1 MQQQRQQ
8 EILQEIMEKTTFYKG
23 KINHFL
29 NTQIFEQDSLKA
41 KIMKSKQNIA
51 KKTNY
56 ARIHEKTDKQKN
68 FRKNKSRKERK
79 QQKLQKM
86 IYKFSDLQIE

>member
-8 EILQEIMEKTTFYKG
+8 EILQDIMEKTTFYKG
-23 KINHFL
+23 KINQFL
-29 NTQIFEQDSLKA
+29 NNQIFEQDSLKA
-41 KIMKSKQNIA
+41 KIMKSKQNII

-56 ARIHEKTDKQKN
+56 NRIHEKSDKQKN
-68 FRKNKSRKERK
+68 FKKTKSRKERK